1 MSLASFARR
10 SNVTIKASMRVG
22 QQYLDNTKFSAFG
35 IRSASS
41 TKSAT
46 EHHRTSILTNIA
58 DYPGSLLEVLKDFST
73 NKVNLTHIE
82 SRPCPKDS
90 DGFHIF
96 IDFDG
101 HIGDEKTERLL
112 NDLKGKC
119 KDMLVLDERE
129 VPWFP
134 RHISE
139 LDALASRCLDAGTDL
154 EADHPGFSDP
164 VYRARRGELASIAEK
179 FNFAEKIPHIDYTPD
194 EIATWGAV
202 YTKLQDLHSDYA
214 CAEYLEA
221 LKLLEK
227 HCGYSKDNIPQA
239 EDISNFLLSRT
250 GFRLRPVTGLLS
262 SRDFLNGL
270 AFRSF
275 FSTQYIRHHSRP
287 LYTPEPDIC
296 HELLG

>member
-1 MSLASFARR
+1 MMYSCSSVARR
-10 SNVTIKASMRVG
+10 IHRLRVVDVNMCGKAMCQS
-22 QQYLDNTKFSAFG
+22 T
-35 IRSASS
+35 RSLS
-41 TKSAT
+41 TAPQHKGT
-46 EHHRTSILTNIA
+46 QEHHRTSILTNIA
-58 DYPGSLLEVLKDFST
+58 DQPGSLLEVLKDFSK
-73 NKVNLTHIE
+73 NSINLTHIE

-101 HIGDEKTERLL
+101 FVGDNKTDKLL
-112 NDLKGKC
+112 ADLKGKC
-119 KDMLVLDERE
+119 KDMLVLDERQ

-154 EADHPGFSDP
+154 EADHPGFSDQ
-164 VYRARRGELASIAEK
+164 VYRKRRGELASIAER
-179 FNFAEKIPHIDYTPD
+179 FTFSEPIPRIKYTP
-194 EIATWGAV
+194 EEVATWGAV
-202 YTKLQDLHSDYA
+202 YSKLQALHADYA
-214 CAEYLEA
+214 CTEYLESLA
-221 LKLLEK
+221 LLEK

-239 EDISNFLLSRT
+239 QDISDFLMART

-275 FSTQYIRHHSRP
+275 FSTQYIRHHSKP

>member
-1 MSLASFARR
+1 MMRSYVLVNKHTPGGRCSYRAMSTAPQRKSNENRR
-10 SNVTIKASMRVG
+10 TA
-22 QQYLDNTKFSAFG
+22 
-35 IRSASS
+35 
-41 TKSAT
+41 
-46 EHHRTSILTNIA
+46 ILTNIT
-58 DYPGSLLEVLKDFST
+58 DSPGALLEVLKDFSAYG
-73 NKVNLTHIE
+73 VNLTHIE

-101 HIGDEKTERLL
+101 SVDDDNTDKLL
-112 NDLKGKC
+112 KNLKGKC
-119 KDMLVLDERE
+119 KDMLVLDERQ

-139 LDALASRCLDAGTDL
+139 LDTLASRCLDAGTDL
-154 EADHPGFSDP
+154 EADHPGFHDKT
-164 VYRARRGELASIAEK
+164 YRARRDELARIAES
-179 FNFAEKIPHIDYTPD
+179 FTFSDKIPRIEYTPE

-202 YTKLQDLHSDYA
+202 YTKLQDLHADYA
-214 CAEYLEA
+214 CSEYLES
-221 LKLLEK
+221 LSLLEQ

-239 EDISNFLLSRT
+239 EDISSFLLSRT

-270 AFRSF
+270 AFRSC

-296 HELLG
+296 HELLGYAH

>member
-1 MSLASFARR
+1 MSLVSRLQRSGKCASLIL
-10 SNVTIKASMRVG
+10 NVGKRFNKAPVG
-22 QQYLDNTKFSAFG
+22 ALSFSTAENRKTADCG
-35 IRSASS
+35 RM
-41 TKSAT
+41 
-46 EHHRTSILTNIA
+46 SILTNIV
-58 DYPGSLLEVLKDFST
+58 DSPGSLLEVLKDFSA
-73 NKVNLTHIE
+73 NSINLTHIE

-90 DGFHIF
+90 DGFHIY

-101 HIGDEKTERLL
+101 QVGDGKTEKLL
-112 NDLKGKC
+112 KDLKGKC
-119 KDMLVLDERE
+119 KDMLVLDDRQ

-134 RHISE
+134 RHMSE

-154 EADHPGFSDP
+154 EADHPGFHDP
-164 VYRARRGELASIAEK
+164 VYRARRGELASIAER
-179 FNFAEKIPHIDYTPD
+179 FTFAEKIPHIEYTPE

-202 YTKLQDLHSDYA
+202 YEKLQALHADYA
-214 CAEYLEA
+214 CSEYLDA
-221 LKLLEK
+221 LALLEK
-227 HCGYSKDNIPQA
+227 HCGYGKDRIPQA
-239 EDISNFLLSRT
+239 EDISNFLMSRT